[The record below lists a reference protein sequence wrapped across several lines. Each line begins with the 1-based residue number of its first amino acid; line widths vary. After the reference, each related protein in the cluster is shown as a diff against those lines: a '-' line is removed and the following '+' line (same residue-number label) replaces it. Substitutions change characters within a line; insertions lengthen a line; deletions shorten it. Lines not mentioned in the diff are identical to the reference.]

1 MIILTLRTDKPEAEI
16 GLYDGQTK
24 IAYEVWEAHR
34 KLAETVH
41 QKIETL
47 LKEAGKT
54 WQDVNGI
61 VGFQGPGS
69 FTGLR
74 IGLSVENAV
83 GYSLQIPVVATQ
95 GEDWIKDGIERLMA
109 GDHDEVA
116 LPFYGRD
123 ANITTPRK

>member
-34 KLAETVH
+34 KLAETIH

-109 GDHDEVA
+109 GDHDGVA